1 MIQEAKLKMRHSGIL
16 IRLRDFLHD
25 RRGVGAV
32 EFALIAP
39 ILLSLYITSF
49 EITVGLS
56 VAKRVT
62 RSASTIADLLTRES
76 SVSSATLANMTAVG
90 DSILFPFKPASK
102 VIKVTGVKLDA
113 SGAPKVAW
121 SWSSAGGAPYAVGT
135 PVDVPNDMRLPD
147 TFLIRAEV
155 AVGHKLL
162 MFLSG
167 PEGSG
172 YQNITI
178 AREFFYR
185 QRTGSEITCNGCS

>member
-1 MIQEAKLKMRHSGIL
+1 
-16 IRLRDFLHD
+16 LRDLLKD
-25 RRGVGAV
+25 KRGVGAV

-56 VAKRVT
+56 VSKRVT

-76 SVSSATLANMTAVG
+76 SVSKATLATMTAVA
-90 DSILFPFKPASK
+90 DSILFPFAPTTK

-113 SGAPKVAW
+113 TGAPKVEW

-155 AVGHKLL
+155 AVNHKLL
-162 MFLSG
+162 MFLTGPSG
-167 PEGSG
+167 TG
-172 YQNITI
+172 YQDITMR
-178 AREFFYR
+178 REFFYR
-185 QRTGSEITCNGCS
+185 QRTGSSIPCSDCS